1 MILFNAGFLIVAL
14 GWIPGLTLKK
24 TSSIDRAGMFSTVA
38 GCALVLIA
46 SVPGMRG
53 AFSGDLYFFPWRIPF
68 GNALFSL
75 APLSSFF
82 LFIIALISGLAAV
95 YAPAYLRH
103 HGEKPAR
110 SKSHWFF
117 YQLLVASMMIV
128 VVAQNAVFFMLA
140 WELMSLSSFF
150 LVEFQSE
157 KADVRRA
164 GWMYLVF
171 THIGAAF
178 LLAMFALLARHAG
191 SFDFRA
197 FREAASSIPS
207 SLSGIIFAFGLVGF
221 GMKAGFFPAH
231 IWLPEAHPQ

>member
-14 GWIPGLTLKK
+14 GWIPGLMFRK
-24 TSSIDRAGMFSTVA
+24 TSSIDRAGVVSTAA
-38 GCALVLIA
+38 GSVLVLVA
-46 SVPGMRG
+46 AVRGMLG
-53 AFSGDLYFFPWRIPF
+53 AFSGELYFFPWNLPF
-68 GNALFSL
+68 GKALFSL
-75 APLSSFF
+75 EPLSSFF

-157 KADVRRA
+157 KADARRA

-178 LLAMFALLARHAG
+178 LLAMFALLGRQAG
-191 SFDFRA
+191 SFDFAA
-197 FREAASSIPS
+197 FGKRRRRSRVRSPASSSPS
-207 SLSGIIFAFGLVGF
+207 ALSALG
-221 GMKAGFFPAH
+221 
-231 IWLPEAHPQ
+231 